1 MGAYSS
7 SHRPSISGGKPN
19 NRVAWGLARLNAF
32 IFKII
37 NGKSKSGKYSQDD
50 DLINELGY
58 KVQKFNDGGI
68 MDYNKIKVM
77 AHHEEFLFGEADGE
91 VVIPI
96 DDWEKYKK
104 TGKLKPALEK
114 DLRDQMSSIA
124 VSKYAEYGTFY
135 LYEKSQT
142 DKHFDGV
149 VDADLD
155 IEETLPNDGG
165 IMDYNKIKV
174 MAHHEEF
181 LFGEADGEVEIPI
194 DDWEKYKKTGK
205 LKPALEK
212 DLRDQMSSIAV
223 SKYAEY
229 GTFYLYDKSHNNKH
243 FDGGGDLDLEET
255 FPMNSKELYKKYSE
269 ALSEALSEYKS
280 DKKALIRNNL
290 RGWIAKSST
299 QLAELDESEQEKL
312 IVDILNA
319 NKSLPKESKMDI
331 YPLYHK
337 YEEGKPRF
345 KMQDKVWSILK
356 KLGLIK
362 PIFIMPIKYSINP
375 KNQELGK
382 IMNNIVGDDD
392 LRPMFQGIKISG
404 NTAVSTDAHKLL
416 HIKGNREGEFEDGIY
431 KPIGEVKKDF
441 DKYNKT
447 LIEKATFEQYYKIYG
462 KIDGAYPNIAQVL
475 PNECPNTFKINIP
488 FIYSIVYNLESNGIM
503 DNETKIFAIKTY
515 DSMLEQDVEIG
526 LNAELFLPLLESLML
541 AGMKDV
547 SVCFST
553 KNKGILFVQNDL
565 TWDGYTKD
573 TILLNTTFG
582 LLMPIMLVNVG
593 NYPILKI
600 NSEFDIDLTL
610 GNATINLDKSSIYNV
625 PASVSKTKE
634 VEKPIEKAIPK
645 NFDLDENRFLRNKI
659 EAFDLLIGM
668 ETDKDEIRFLMDKI
682 EAFEELL
689 ILMINDVKSEDI
701 KEKVESEV
709 LIEKKEEDLI
719 EESKDDFTPSYL
731 MTLDEY
737 KAEVTPLIKQY
748 KKFLNKNSEWFVK
761 PSNYIGIAQYSLQE
775 ALELKDTPNAVFLHS
790 YGREMSTEE
799 QVRYNYSYHKTND
812 FNEKYTEPLIPQKL
826 VDENKE
832 FIKKLQKYFTIKELN
847 SRVQDDETKSN
858 KRAIRRAIDNDIYKD
873 LLTNKKV
880 ELSRLKEV
888 AESVGIKLPKSIFD
902 KSTQNQMKYEEELGK
917 LLSNIPIL
925 SYEKL
930 KQLIEQI
937 KVDLKPLEELVY
949 EQEYARYSEI
959 IKENIGTTK
968 KVDSFKALA
977 PMWDDVYITESE
989 YKSEPTRYVNYT
1001 ESIHYIKI
1009 KSLKS
1014 DWEKKLSEFVKEEVS
1029 ELKISIILAIMRN
1042 FQNINIPIKSIERL
1056 KIDIGKKGFEG
1067 SYKFTFENGSSFV
1080 MNFQGIGAGGYNIQK
1095 YHYRYL
1101 TDFSNVKLADGSNG
1115 GTNYYEIAK
1124 NFSVKK

>member
-1 MGAYSS
+1 
-7 SHRPSISGGKPN
+7 
-19 NRVAWGLARLNAF
+19 
-32 IFKII
+32 
-37 NGKSKSGKYSQDD
+37 
-50 DLINELGY
+50 
-58 KVQKFNDGGI
+58 
-68 MDYNKIKVM
+68 
-77 AHHEEFLFGEADGE
+77 
-91 VVIPI
+91 
-96 DDWEKYKK
+96 
-104 TGKLKPALEK
+104 
-114 DLRDQMSSIA
+114 
-124 VSKYAEYGTFY
+124 
-135 LYEKSQT
+135 
-142 DKHFDGV
+142 
-149 VDADLD
+149 
-155 IEETLPNDGG
+155 
-165 IMDYNKIKV
+165 
-174 MAHHEEF
+174 
-181 LFGEADGEVEIPI
+181 
-194 DDWEKYKKTGK
+194 
-205 LKPALEK
+205 
-212 DLRDQMSSIAV
+212 
-223 SKYAEY
+223 
-229 GTFYLYDKSHNNKH
+229 
-243 FDGGGDLDLEET
+243 
-255 FPMNSKELYKKYSE
+255 
-269 ALSEALSEYKS
+269 
-280 DKKALIRNNL
+280 
-290 RGWIAKSST
+290 
-299 QLAELDESEQEKL
+299 
-312 IVDILNA
+312 
-319 NKSLPKESKMDI
+319 
-331 YPLYHK
+331 
-337 YEEGKPRF
+337 
-345 KMQDKVWSILK
+345 
-356 KLGLIK
+356 
-362 PIFIMPIKYSINP
+362 
-375 KNQELGK
+375 
-382 IMNNIVGDDD
+382 
-392 LRPMFQGIKISG
+392 MFQGIKISG

-447 LIEKATFEQYYKIYG
+447 LIEKATFEQYYKIFG

-515 DSMLEQDVEIG
+515 DSMLEQDIEIG

-582 LLMPIMLVNVG
+582 LLMPIMLDNVS

-625 PASVSKTKE
+625 PPSVSKTKE

-689 ILMINDVKSEDI
+689 ILMINDVKSEDV

-880 ELSRLKEV
+880 EFSRLKEV

-1009 KSLKS
+1009 NSLKS